1 MRRPPPI
8 HKGLRPAVEDLREYI
23 TSPRDEARMKRL
35 HERGDD
41 RTTKERS
48 EFGKLLGAVQTHRL
62 DVALWLT
69 GPHLDTINTVLT
81 MVFKKLTGHPVTSAC
96 DKTERPPPI
105 PAEVKAAVDRLREY
119 ITPPCE
125 AARVKVL
132 CESAMT
138 GRASARL
145 VRLLEAAQ
153 RRAERVALWLTGP
166 HLDEISANQVE
177 FLKKLAQDIARREVS
192 GDS

>member
-8 HKGLRPAVEDLREYI
+8 HAGLRPAVEDLREYI
-23 TSPRDEARMKRL
+23 TSPCDEARMKRL
-35 HERGDD
+35 RERGDGL
-41 RTTKERS
+41 TAEERS
-48 EFGKLLGAVQTHRL
+48 EFGKLLGAAQMHRL
-62 DVALWLT
+62 NVALWLT
-69 GPHLDTINTVLT
+69 GPHLDEINTAT
-81 MVFKKLTGHPVTSAC
+81 AMFFKRITGRSVASVC

-105 PAEVKAAVDRLREY
+105 PAEVKVAVDRLREY
-119 ITPPCE
+119 IAPPCE

-132 CESAMT
+132 CEGAMT

-153 RRAERVALWLTGP
+153 KRAERVALWLTGP